1 MDKVID
7 DTKQV
12 IDKKEGGDVKE
23 EKPQGNDVVDDDA
36 LETDVKD
43 TDVDDDL
50 TDDDLTDDD
59 KISEAQDRVQDI
71 LDKFGYDSLE
81 ELEAD
86 HDSLKE
92 LQDTIGTRD
101 ANKLIEDA
109 EYLMRVKEF
118 WAEQDEAKKRDTE
131 THDETIARLEREK
144 KATEQK
150 LKDRDKADAKKREQ
164 KEQQAQAKKML
175 KSFNST
181 VVGEIDNIK
190 DLPKEYKPFLKT
202 FLGVENP
209 MNEINIGVKPEV
221 RKTAKNLIKD
231 FRNFEQIVIKRYLDG
246 KIEMPKITPS
256 PVTPVSSEKQP
267 KNLAEARSFLRDAF
281 GVKS

>member
-1 MDKVID
+1 MDKVKD
-7 DTKQV
+7 DTEQV

-23 EKPQGNDVVDDDA
+23 EKPQGTDVVDDDA
-36 LETDVKD
+36 LETDDDATDD
-43 TDVDDDL
+43 TDI

-71 LDKFGYDSLE
+71 LDKYGYDSIE

-92 LQDTIGTRD
+92 LQDTIGKHD
-101 ANKLIEDA
+101 ANKLIQDA
-109 EYLMRVKEF
+109 EYLAKVKEF
-118 WAEQDEAKKRDTE
+118 WAEQDEAKKRDSE
-131 THDETIARLEREK
+131 TPDETIARLEREK

-164 KEQQAQAKKML
+164 REQQAQAKKML

-181 VVGEIDNIK
+181 VIGEIDNIK

-231 FRNFEQIVIKRYLDG
+231 FRSFEQVVIKRYLDG

-256 PVTPVSSEKQP
+256 TETPVSTEKQP

-281 GVKS
+281 GVK